1 MPSEQIEA
9 RENVVLEML
18 SRLKTAFPHHEIV
31 RGTLGAETED
41 FPSIFLFED
50 VERFIR
56 TATRRRGMYLRTLPL
71 VIDYLFKA
79 SSKEKAMK
87 EANQKMLDVVRAI
100 ETDEY
105 FMNSKKKIL
114 CINYSMVEA
123 DIIPYHDD
131 IIDVNIVYNME
142 FKDNFMGV

>member
-1 MPSEQIEA
+1 MMATEQTEN
-9 RENVVLEML
+9 REDIVLEML
-18 SRLKTAFPHHEIV
+18 SRLKTGFPSIEVV
-31 RGTLGAETED
+31 RGTLGAETND

-56 TATRRRGMYLRTLPL
+56 SGTRRRGIYTRTLPL

-79 SSKEKAMK
+79 SSQDDAMSEGNHHLRDIVK
-87 EANQKMLDVVRAI
+87 AI
-100 ETDEY
+100 EKDE
-105 FMNSKKKIL
+105 FFKNEKKIL

-131 IIDVNIVYNME
+131 IVDVNLVYNME
-142 FKDNFMGV
+142 YKDNFMGV